1 MKRAHLLLAGLLAG
15 AAVSSAVAGAQTPQG
30 SAHAAKAAKL
40 QVRSTS
46 LGKILVDSQGFTVY
60 RFTKDGRNKDT
71 CVTTSGCAEVWPPL
85 TTSGRPIAG
94 GGVKASLLSMIK
106 LTGGGKQV
114 TYAGH
119 PLYYFIQDKA
129 AGDAKGQ
136 AINGFGG
143 LWWVM
148 SPSGAAIEVKP

>member
-15 AAVSSAVAGAQTPQG
+15 AAVSSAVAGAQTPRG

-46 LGKILVDSQGFTVY
+46 LGKILADSQGFTVY
-60 RFTKDGRNKDT
+60 RFTKDRRNKDT
-71 CVTTSGCAEVWPPL
+71 CVTTSGCAQVWPPL

-94 GGVKASLLSMIK
+94 AGVKASLLSMIK

-119 PLYYFIQDKA
+119 PLYLYKPATERGETSYVGVKSFGGTWDAVNA
-129 AGDAKGQ
+129 AG
-136 AINGFGG
+136 G
-143 LWWVM
+143 L
-148 SPSGAAIEVKP
+148 VK